1 MSTTLQEELEDAAA
15 TVDVP
20 NGDLDALIRRA
31 QHRVGR
37 RRRVATTIMAF
48 CVAGIAVVGVSVAG
62 RESSSAPAAEESQPR
77 VSAPFNAKRPTRAG
91 LLDLYDDPRP
101 GFPRV
106 DRVEV
111 KKTTWGDVRTVLKR
125 VYNEEQP
132 TTVGDDAEIVYV
144 VVQAGVHLPL
154 HDGRGSV
161 TDDEY
166 KWGAMVFAADD
177 GRPMAS
183 FARRDGQMWPLF
195 FDYLTDLRGE

>member
-20 NGDLDALIRRA
+20 HGDLDGVIRRA
-31 QHRVGR
+31 NRRVGR
-37 RRRVATTIMAF
+37 RRRVATTIMAL
-48 CVAGIAVVGVSVAG
+48 CVAGIAAGGATVAG
-62 RESSSAPAAEESQPR
+62 RESSSAPVAEEPQPSTS
-77 VSAPFNAKRPTRAG
+77 VPFDAKRPTRAG
-91 LLDLYDDPRP
+91 LLDLYAEPRP

-111 KKTTWGDVRTVLKR
+111 KKTTWGDVRTALKR

-132 TTVGDDAEIVYV
+132 ATVGDDAEIVYV
-144 VVQAGVHLPL
+144 VVQAGVHLPF
-154 HDGRGSV
+154 HDGHGSA
-161 TDDEY
+161 TDDQY
-166 KWGAMVFAADD
+166 NWGAMVFAADD

-195 FDYLTDLRGE
+195 FNYLTDLRGE